1 MAASIA
7 WSQGGT
13 PQAIEAGEVLMAQV
27 FTVLAVGAARRARA
41 RPERAAT
48 SWIAWHDICVYG
60 REVDTIVLEEIP
72 WEGEPEGK
80 RAFLLRAVD
89 GLQGGWWAGLFEVR
103 PRVSRVQELLD
114 RLRGAILA
122 FDAATPSSEDLEA
135 EIARRYGRCLLHV
148 VPLHRYGCIVCN
160 HDELYGALSGP
171 QCRLAAR
178 LLSATEATE
187 RAEAARRLAAEA
199 TAEAS
204 RITLCALAHVHCL
217 AVEREPAG
225 LLRTYLLSTIGV
237 CARQA
242 GDALLLRHVAPLAGL
257 LSVLD
262 GWDAA
267 QAHSILDSV
276 EREEPAA
283 RFGDA

>member
-1 MAASIA
+1 MLI
-7 WSQGGT
+7 
-13 PQAIEAGEVLMAQV
+13 AQV
-27 FTVLAVGAARRARA
+27 FTVLAVGAARRARV
-41 RPERAAT
+41 RSERAAS

-60 REVDTIVLEEIP
+60 HEVDTIALEEIP
-72 WEGEPEGK
+72 WDGEPEDK
-80 RAFLLRAVD
+80 RAFLLRALD
-89 GLQGGWWAGLFEVR
+89 SLDGGWWAGLFEVR
-103 PRVSRVQELLD
+103 PKVPRVQDLLD
-114 RLRGAILA
+114 RVRTAVLA
-122 FDAATPSSEDLEA
+122 FDAATPSAESVEA

-160 HDELYGALSGP
+160 HDELYGALSWQ
-171 QCRLAAR
+171 QCKLAGR
-178 LLSATEATE
+178 LLSATDPAE
-187 RAEAARRLAAEA
+187 RAEAARLLAAEA
-199 TAEAS
+199 AGEPS
-204 RITLCALAHVHCL
+204 RVTLCALAHVHSL

-237 CARQA
+237 CARQV
-242 GDALLLRHVAPLAGL
+242 GDALQLRHVAPLAAL

-283 RFGDA
+283 SLGDA